1 MIKISLCLFALAIGG
16 LSMTTALN
24 YEGSWIVYLLFTVAA
39 NALLLN
45 GFRRSAL
52 YFDTFIGVFLWLG
65 FWLKFTLRVAFM
77 NGIFHEPTGQFDG
90 SGAAID
96 LALLISSCAF
106 IALLLASF
114 IRTRIFRYP
123 DAAPSV
129 SQSGLFLFYQKYRA
143 SLLLIFILLVAVIA
157 ISNLWL
163 GIYQRGMV
171 AQTVLPFGLNGVYKW
186 LLQFG
191 LASFSALIIRFEIEL
206 SCRLT
211 WAAILS
217 PLIEGFLSNVSLL
230 SRGMVLNATALG
242 FGGWRTLIALK
253 QRLEWHRLV
262 IAILAFIIL
271 FSASVLSV
279 NFFRAVSLIYSKD
292 ESGISEYGSGIR
304 LNSSSMHV
312 TQSMT
317 SPLFIDRWVGIEG
330 VMAVSSSDRLGWAL
344 WREAWSEK
352 FSEGKLSLYDR
363 TFIDTPYDLS
373 SIDKTK
379 HHFISL
385 PGIVAFF
392 YYPGS
397 LGFLFAAMLG
407 CGLFA
412 AGLEVFCYRYCGKN
426 WVLCSLFAQ
435 VIAFRYASFGY
446 VPAQSY
452 LLFGSLFLNGALLF
466 AAEIICSRSFDC
478 SRFAGSDE
486 LIDEQKNG
494 ERNCA

>member
-1 MIKISLCLFALAIGG
+1 MIKIGLILFALAIGW
-16 LSMTTALN
+16 LSLN
-24 YEGSWIVYLLFTVAA
+24 AAPNYVGSWGVYLLFTVTA

-65 FWLKFTLRVAFM
+65 FWLKLTLRVAFM
-77 NGIFHEPTGQFDG
+77 DGIFHEPIGQFDG
-90 SGAAID
+90 SGAAFD
-96 LALLISSCAF
+96 QALLISSCAF
-106 IALLLASF
+106 TALLLASF
-114 IRTRIFRYP
+114 IRTRVFRYP
-123 DAAPSV
+123 DAAPTV
-129 SQSGLFLFYQKYRA
+129 SRSGLFLLYQKYRA
-143 SLLLIFILLVAVIA
+143 SLLLVFILLVAVIA

-171 AQTVLPFGLNGVYKW
+171 TQTVLPFGLNGVYKW

-206 SCRLT
+206 SSRLT
-211 WAAILS
+211 WTAILA

-242 FGGWRTLIALK
+242 FGGWRTLITLK

-262 IAILAFIIL
+262 VAILAFMIL
-271 FSASVLSV
+271 FAASVFSV
-279 NFFRAVSLIYSKD
+279 NLIRAVSLIYSED
-292 ESGISEYGSGIR
+292 GGGIR

-330 VMAVSSSDRLGWAL
+330 VMAVSSSNRLGWQL

-352 FSEGKLSLYDR
+352 FSEDELSLYDR
-363 TFIDTPYDLS
+363 IFIDTPYDLS

-379 HHFISL
+379 HHFVSL

-397 LGFLFAAMLG
+397 LGFLFIAMVV
-407 CGLFA
+407 CSLFA
-412 AGLEVFCYRYCGKN
+412 AGLEVLCYRYCGRN

-452 LLFGSLFLNGALLF
+452 LLFGSLFLNGVLLF
-466 AAEIICSRSFDC
+466 VAEIICFRAFGGSRLAVSN
-478 SRFAGSDE
+478 E

-494 ERNCA
+494 KCNCA